1 MNSTSLLITGILLAS
16 GAFFAGNM
24 VSQTDYT
31 TEVKKQ
37 IVINKS
43 IISNNDQFLKEN
55 CQPKMLENQKIK
67 DENGRLSDLVWAKK
81 ETLCRDIHTKALA
94 GDKYTGYEAEYT
106 WVEWCD
112 LWIVKDKWCFVNTKY
127 NCVSK

>member
-67 DENGRLSDLVWAKK
+67 DENG
-81 ETLCRDIHTKALA
+81 
-94 GDKYTGYEAEYT
+94 
-106 WVEWCD
+106 
-112 LWIVKDKWCFVNTKY
+112 
-127 NCVSK
+127 